1 MEQQLYSESELDKTL
16 KEGGVKFLPWIGKD
30 YENGI
35 NYDEGGKLVFGT
47 KEKPGK
53 KVLILGESHYIE
65 DYDPDDERN
74 MQMTRNVFGKYLHFS
89 NERQRWMSTFL
100 KFERSLFNRAIE
112 SEETCNLWNHLS
124 FYTYLTVP
132 VYDLRMRAAEEDYDN
147 SVEAFLTVLHVLA
160 PDYIIVWGN
169 RLYDYL
175 PSLNGEPY
183 KQVVY
188 DGYESYTWSF
198 KLDGKRIHMMA
209 VNHPSVAYDW
219 AFWHQMIYLFI
230 GQ

>member
-1 MEQQLYSESELDKTL
+1 MEQQLYIESELDKTL

-30 YENGI
+30 YEKGI

-47 KEKPGK
+47 EEKPGK
-53 KVLILGESHYIE
+53 KVLILGESHYIDKE
-65 DYDPDDERN
+65 DYDPNDERN
-74 MQMTRNVFGKYLHFS
+74 MQMTRGVIGQYLDFS
-89 NERQRWMSTFL
+89 NERQRWMRTFL
-100 KFERSLFNRAIE
+100 KFERSLFNRALD

-132 VYDLRMRAAEEDYDN
+132 MSDYTTEEDYTN

-169 RLYDYL
+169 RLYGFL
-175 PSLNGEPY
+175 PSLDGEPY
-183 KQVVY
+183 KQVAY
-188 DGYESYTWSF
+188 DGYEAYTWSY
-198 KLDGKRIHMMA
+198 KLDGKRFHMMA
-209 VNHPSVAYDW
+209 VNHPSIAYDW

-230 GQ
+230 GR